1 MIPYRLDYTIEK
13 LTRSGPS
20 VERTLLRIYTGD
32 ELSES
37 DARSLWQRI
46 ADHKWYVSEQLSRD
60 VGFHVAAVDYV
71 ENFYRTEPA
80 RPGGAKTSA
89 LARKF
94 LNKFNKILTS
104 YFVARGKAVSL

>member
-32 ELSES
+32 ELTES

-60 VGFHVAAVDYV
+60 IGFHVAAVDYV
-71 ENFYRTEPA
+71 ENFYRSEPSRGDTGKKA
-80 RPGGAKTSA
+80 DV
-89 LARKF
+89 ARKF
-94 LNKFNKILTS
+94 LHRLGHTLESF
-104 YFVARGKAVSL
+104 FVAKGNTISV